1 MLLTEEI
8 FIVPEQYVQSTPCL
22 VNSAIYTD
30 KAFNI
35 DIHDESWIGFTIGGQ
50 NKLLKEKSAAE
61 VRAKAACQSCPVLSL
76 CDEADNKMVSKAFGV
91 VAGKT
96 YEERTN
102 TEVIIEES
110 IPRGPMGQVRDDLIE
125 RWTELGLSNTIIAQ
139 RLKCHPRTVER
150 RKAGLASG
158 SSVRYN
164 GEANNNSV
172 ASRNELF
179 SNLSAVGRPK
189 VPKRVADSPL
199 QPSRVTS
206 ETAFIYNTLID
217 GVFHDRSAV
226 LDSALSYVDRQ
237 TAYNRAPKDRSYAS
251 EDARVKIGARKFLMN
266 RIDIAVRSGRINE
279 VTTKSG
285 VKLISLEANTLK
297 VWENW
302 LSKDSSSTKK

>member
-1 MLLTEEI
+1 MLSTEEM
-8 FIVPEQYVQSTPCL
+8 FIVPEEYIQSTPCL
-22 VNSAIYTD
+22 INPAIFTD
-30 KAFNI
+30 KAFNV
-35 DIHDESWIGFTIGGQ
+35 DEHDESWTEFTQDEQ
-50 NKLLKEKSAAE
+50 NKLRKEKIAAE
-61 VRAKAACQSCPVLSL
+61 LRAKAACKICPVLKL
-76 CDEADNKMVSKAFGV
+76 CDEADKKMTIKAFGI

-102 TEVIIEES
+102 TEVVVEES

-125 RWTELGLSNTIIAQ
+125 HWTELGLSNTVIAQ
-139 RLKCHPRTVER
+139 RLNCHPRTVER

-158 SSVRYN
+158 SIVRYN
-164 GEANNNSV
+164 GESNSNTV

-179 SNLSAVGRPK
+179 SNLSTVGRPK
-189 VPKRVADSPL
+189 VPKRVADNPL

-217 GVFHDRSAV
+217 GAFHDRSAV

-251 EDARVKIGARKFLMN
+251 EEARIKIGARKFLMN
-266 RIDIAVRSGRINE
+266 RVDIAVRSGRINE
-279 VTTKSG
+279 VTTKNG

-297 VWENW
+297 VWKNW
-302 LSKDSSSTKK
+302 ISKDSSLNKE